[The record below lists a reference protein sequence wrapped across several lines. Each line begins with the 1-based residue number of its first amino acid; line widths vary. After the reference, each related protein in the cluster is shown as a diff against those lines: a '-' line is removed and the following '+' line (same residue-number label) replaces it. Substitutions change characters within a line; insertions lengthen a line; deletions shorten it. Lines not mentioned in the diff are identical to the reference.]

1 MMAEEVVSSAA
12 AIMVDKVDIGKDY
25 VTTRP
30 AMEFAE
36 GILPHEGGE
45 EKRKVTISS
54 CCLVDGDVFG
64 SEIRLLDCDKH
75 TLSTGDGDWLPGT
88 QINGGLNAFGDVYIG
103 SGAVVEGGVLA
114 GGDVVAASA
123 VTAEASVP
131 SRVIIQGAV
140 CGQNITLGDGVVVLG
155 PVFAQK
161 KLTLGNGVTIRDY
174 AVAPRVEIGD
184 GCLLGGLVAT
194 NEISIGDHNTIAA
207 SRIVLPADAS
217 ARNVRGSVRSPYP
230 GCNNC
235 PHLDKVGAAE
245 TAAGYGRRLACHLF
259 TKIAP
264 DKSGG
269 LSVKAGTCKA
279 WTAFPLDEPD
289 KSWNFIDETS
299 IDGQQLKLCVISNVD
314 KGSLAIDDDARM
326 TAIWEMTAEA
336 AQMPA
341 QGDS

>member
-1 MMAEEVVSSAA
+1 
-12 AIMVDKVDIGKDY
+12 
-25 VTTRP
+25 
-30 AMEFAE
+30 
-36 GILPHEGGE
+36 
-45 EKRKVTISS
+45 
-54 CCLVDGDVFG
+54 
-64 SEIRLLDCDKH
+64 
-75 TLSTGDGDWLPGT
+75 
-88 QINGGLNAFGDVYIG
+88 
-103 SGAVVEGGVLA
+103 
-114 GGDVVAASA
+114 
-123 VTAEASVP
+123 
-131 SRVIIQGAV
+131 
-140 CGQNITLGDGVVVLG
+140 
-155 PVFAQK
+155 
-161 KLTLGNGVTIRDY
+161 
-174 AVAPRVEIGD
+174 
-184 GCLLGGLVAT
+184 
-194 NEISIGDHNTIAA
+194 
-207 SRIVLPADAS
+207 
-217 ARNVRGSVRSPYP
+217 
-230 GCNNC
+230 
-235 PHLDKVGAAE
+235 LDKVGGGE